1 MSSLKSRLQHCFT
14 PLSLRCYL
22 AEFISTFL
30 FVFASVGAATASWK
44 MTPAA
49 ATDPASLTATA
60 VASAFALSA
69 AIYMAADI
77 SGGHVNPA
85 VTFGMAVGGHITIP
99 MAVFYSIAQLLG
111 SVMSCLLLKTM
122 TVGQQIRVHRIPDE
136 MTGFGAS
143 VLEGVMTFGLVYT
156 VYASRRGGVV
166 GPLAVG
172 FMLGANVLA
181 SGPFTGGSMNPAR
194 AFGAAVVG
202 GSFRNQAVYWVGP
215 LMGAALAG
223 VLYDNV
229 VFPVPVSEAV
239 VDI

>member
-1 MSSLKSRLQHCFT
+1 M
-14 PLSLRCYL
+14 
-22 AEFISTFL
+22 
-30 FVFASVGAATASWK
+30 
-44 MTPAA
+44 
-49 ATDPASLTATA
+49 
-60 VASAFALSA
+60 
-69 AIYMAADI
+69 
-77 SGGHVNPA
+77 
-85 VTFGMAVGGHITIP
+85 
-99 MAVFYSIAQLLG
+99 
-111 SVMSCLLLKTM
+111 
-122 TVGQQIRVHRIPDE
+122 QQIRVHRIPDE

-156 VYASRRGGVV
+156 VYASRRGGMV

-215 LMGAALAG
+215 LIGAALAG